1 MRRREFISLL
11 SGAAALPLAA
21 HAQRPMHAIG
31 FLSSRSA
38 SQSGAMVAEFNRSLS
53 QAGYIDGRNVEIAYR
68 WAEGQYD
75 RLPALAADLVS
86 RQVAVI
92 VATGG
97 EPSPQVA
104 VAATQTIPV
113 VFTTQGDPVAE
124 GLVASLNRP
133 GGNATGIT
141 IFGATIV
148 SKRMALLRELSPTAN
163 VVGVLVNP
171 KNPTAKV
178 ETAAAEAAA
187 NALGQKTVVVEAS
200 TEHELDGT
208 FATLAARNA
217 GALFVGSDTFFFD
230 AREHIANEA
239 IRLRL
244 PTMYYLRG
252 FVTAGGL
259 MSYGSQLME
268 MYSQAGL
275 YAGKILAGAK
285 PADLPILQPTKFELV
300 INLRAA
306 KALGI
311 ALPLALQL
319 AADEI
324 IE

>member
-1 MRRREFISLL
+1 M
-11 SGAAALPLAA
+11 P
-21 HAQRPMHAIG
+21 AIG

-38 SQSGAMVAEFNRSLS
+38 NQSGAMVAEFNQSLS
-53 QAGYIDGRNVEIAYR
+53 QAGYVDGRNAEVVYR
-68 WAEGQYD
+68 WADGQYD
-75 RLPALAADLVS
+75 RLPALAAELVD
-86 RQVAVI
+86 RQVSVI

-104 VAATQTIPV
+104 VAATQAIPI

-124 GLVASLNRP
+124 GLVASLNHP

-148 SKRMALLRELSPTAN
+148 SKRMALLRELSPNAKLL
-163 VVGVLVNP
+163 GVLVNP
-171 KNPTAKV
+171 KNPTAKI
-178 ETAAAEAAA
+178 EIAAAKVAADS
-187 NALGQKTVVVEAS
+187 LGQQIFIVEAS
-200 TEHELDGT
+200 TEHELEGA
-208 FATLAARNA
+208 FAALAVRNA

-230 AREHIANEA
+230 ARERIADLA
-239 IRLRL
+239 TRSQL

-252 FVTAGGL
+252 FVAAGGL
-259 MSYGSQLME
+259 MSYGSKLME

-275 YAGKILAGAK
+275 YVGKILSGEK

-311 ALPLALQL
+311 DIPLALQL
-319 AADEI
+319 AADEM